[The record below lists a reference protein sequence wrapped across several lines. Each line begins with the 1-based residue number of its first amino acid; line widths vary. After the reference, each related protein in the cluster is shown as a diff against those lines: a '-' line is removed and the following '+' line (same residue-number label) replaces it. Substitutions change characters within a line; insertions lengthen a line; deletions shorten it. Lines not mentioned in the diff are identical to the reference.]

1 MISRTILE
9 WQSLRYGP
17 GDDCI
22 PEWAA
27 DRIASVARKSP
38 LGGEGGARVLSHG
51 RKEIRAGQ
59 VVGVIAAED
68 CALEILPKIDF
79 AGVSESGAVNKQI
92 RTQLVHMLAVVLDL
106 DIDAGNITDLGW
118 QRENI
123 LEILIRLFAS
133 KLTDLVRQGMPRRYL
148 ESEEDLLSLRGRLN
162 VTRQFTTF
170 AATPQKLACQFD
182 ALSPDISLNQIMKA
196 AVRRLASVSASTEN
210 QRLLRELAFIYADI
224 SPVRVPALRWD
235 DLVLDRT
242 NSRWRELVRL
252 AKLLLGDRFQTTSAG
267 SGRGFSLLFE
277 MNTLFEEYVAR
288 MLKRALAGSGLNVH
302 AQGGR
307 RYCLQDMNTQTQ
319 QFLTKPDLMLKR
331 NGSTELIIDTKWK
344 RLHRRIDDPK
354 QGVSQAD
361 VYQMMAYG
369 RVYQC
374 PRLMLLYPHHDALGR
389 AEGIATRHSI
399 NGSDGMLGVATID
412 VSTSSDILERLRE
425 LSRFRLSSPVE
436 PGTEVG

>member
-1 MISRTILE
+1 MIRRTILE

-17 GDDCI
+17 GDDRI

-51 RKEIRAGQ
+51 RNEIRAGQ
-59 VVGVIAAED
+59 VVGMIAAED

-79 AGVSESGAVNKQI
+79 AGVSDSGAVNKQI

-106 DIDAGNITDLGW
+106 DIDAGNITNLGW

-123 LEILIRLFAS
+123 LEILIRLFAR
-133 KLTDLVRQGMPRRYL
+133 KLADLVRQGMPRRYID
-148 ESEEDLLSLRGRLN
+148 SEEDLPSLRGRLN

-182 ALSPDISLNQIMKA
+182 ALSPDIALNQIMKA

-210 QRLLRELAFIYADI
+210 QRLLRELAFVYADI
-224 SPVRVPALRWD
+224 SPVPVPALRWAE
-235 DLVLDRT
+235 LVLDRT
-242 NSRWRELVRL
+242 NSRWRELVSL

-288 MLKRALAGSGLNVH
+288 MLKRALNGSGLNVH
-302 AQGGR
+302 AQGGGL
-307 RYCLQDMNTQTQ
+307 YCLQDISTGAQR
-319 QFLTKPDLMLKR
+319 FLTRPDLLLR
-331 NGSTELIIDTKWK
+331 ENGSTELIIDTKWK
-344 RLHRRIDDPK
+344 LLSLSGRDNLEISTCSDDD
-354 QGVSQAD
+354 Q
-361 VYQMMAYG
+361 
-369 RVYQC
+369 
-374 PRLMLLYPHHDALGR
+374 
-389 AEGIATRHSI
+389 IT
-399 NGSDGMLGVATID
+399 
-412 VSTSSDILERLRE
+412 STSS
-425 LSRFRLSSPVE
+425 PVVINTSNARTA
-436 PGTEVG
+436 PV